1 MRRAAFLLW
10 LLPACLAAQSMTF
23 DEGRLDPA
31 WFGPSAVLQPS
42 KTQGFQWLKP
52 GLALQGRALQLTSW
66 EPPAWLVGR
75 RSAKDRTF
83 LESIQADL
91 PPRQEKGLRRGLK
104 ETLAVAT
111 EGGDLSL
118 VARVVDAEG
127 VGDDYMAMGSF
138 SLSFDMKL
146 LDAATGELLG
156 AFHES
161 LKGPSPE
168 RVIQLFEAWCANLG
182 RHLATAAVPAVPTPS
197 RQAATVPVPALV
209 QPAAVASVPAVPV
222 PPAPRPA
229 ASQPRPAFDLEG
241 ALRRIE
247 GLRQD
252 GLLSE
257 EEYQTLR
264 RKAADRA
271 K

>member
-1 MRRAAFLLW
+1 MRRATLLLW

-31 WFGPSAVLQPS
+31 WFGPSAILQPS
-42 KTQGFQWLKP
+42 KVLGFQWLKP
-52 GLALQGRALQLTSW
+52 GLALQGRTLQLTSW

-83 LESIQADL
+83 LGSIEADL
-91 PPRQEKGLRRGLK
+91 PSRLEKGIRRGLK
-104 ETLAVAT
+104 EALLIGAKA
-111 EGGDLSL
+111 GDLRL

-156 AFHES
+156 AFHER

-182 RHLATAAVPAVPTPS
+182 RHLATAAVPPVPAPPI
-197 RQAATVPVPALV
+197 QAATRPEPAPVTPV
-209 QPAAVASVPAVPV
+209 AVAPLPAVPV
-222 PPAPRPA
+222 SPA

-247 GLRQD
+247 GLKQD

>member
-1 MRRAAFLLW
+1 MRRAPFLL

-31 WFGPSAVLQPS
+31 WFGPAAILQPS
-42 KTQGFQWLKP
+42 KSLGFQWVKP
-52 GLALQGRALQLTSW
+52 GLALRGRTLQLTSW
-66 EPPAWLVGR
+66 ESPAWLVGR

-83 LESIQADL
+83 LESIEADL
-91 PPRQEKGLRRGLK
+91 PSRQEKGLRRGLK

-111 EGGDLSL
+111 RGGDLSL

-146 LDAATGELLG
+146 QDAATGELLG
-156 AFHES
+156 AFHER

-168 RVIQLFEAWCANLG
+168 LVIQLFEAWCANVG
-182 RHLATAAVPAVPTPS
+182 RHLAAAAVPSVPAPPS
-197 RQAATVPVPALV
+197 QAATRPAPAPVTPV
-209 QPAAVASVPAVPV
+209 AVAPLPAVP
-222 PPAPRPA
+222 APA
-229 ASQPRPAFDLEG
+229 APAAPQPRPAFDLEG

-247 GLRQD
+247 GLKQD

>member
-1 MRRAAFLLW
+1 MRRAAFLL
-10 LLPACLAAQSMTF
+10 LVLPACLAAQAQTF
-23 DEGRLDPA
+23 DDGRLDPA

-42 KTQGFQWLKP
+42 KALGFQWLKP
-52 GLALQGRALQLTSW
+52 GLALQGRSLQLRAW

-75 RSAKDRTF
+75 RSAKDRNF

-91 PPRQEKGLRRGLK
+91 PSRQEKGIRRGLK
-104 ETLAVAT
+104 EALPVAT
-111 EGGDLSL
+111 RGGDLSL

-138 SLSFDMKL
+138 SLSFDMKVQ
-146 LDAATGELLG
+146 DAATGELLG
-156 AFHES
+156 AFHER

-168 RVIQLFEAWCANLG
+168 LVIQLFEAWCANLG
-182 RHLATAAVPAVPTPS
+182 RLLATAAVP
-197 RQAATVPVPALV
+197 PVPAPPI
-209 QPAAVASVPAVPV
+209 QAASVPAPAPVKPVAMAPVPA
-222 PPAPRPA
+222 PPAPA
-229 ASQPRPAFDLEG
+229 APQPRPTFDLDG

-247 GLRQD
+247 GLKQD

-257 EEYQTLR
+257 EEYQNLR

-271 K
+271 R